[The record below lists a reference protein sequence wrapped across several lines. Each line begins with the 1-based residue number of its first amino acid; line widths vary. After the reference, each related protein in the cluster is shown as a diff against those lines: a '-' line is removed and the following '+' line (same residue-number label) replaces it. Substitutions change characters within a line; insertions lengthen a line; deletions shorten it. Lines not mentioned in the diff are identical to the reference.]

1 MYTSKANLIRPKS
14 KFDKYGKL
22 SSNILKTKLLVFYA
36 SLKISWMSF
45 LVIRG
50 RKARR
55 FEQFTNTYVVT
66 DNFIH
71 QKSDFFSLAKNEKIV
86 ITYVY
91 SSGIR
96 KINEHATMTLR

>member
-1 MYTSKANLIRPKS
+1 MYASKDNLIRPKS

-36 SLKISWMSF
+36 SLKIRWMSF

-55 FEQFTNTYVVT
+55 LAEFTSTYEVA
-66 DNFIH
+66 DNFVDR
-71 QKSDFFSLAKNEKIV
+71 KSKV
-86 ITYVY
+86 
-91 SSGIR
+91 
-96 KINEHATMTLR
+96 